1 MLFVPRS
8 ILLGAAPKGALWL
21 FVLCLPM
28 LGGGCASFG
37 KEVDKT
43 RDWSAQKLYSEA
55 KAGMNDGDY
64 LLAIDYYEKLE
75 SRYPFGPYASQ
86 AQLEVAY
93 AFYKNDEPDS
103 AIASAERF
111 IKLHPRHP
119 SVEYAY
125 YLKGLVNF
133 NRDRGFISRLVPGDD
148 SKRDAAARLA
158 SFQDFAELVRR
169 FPEGQYADDA
179 RQRML
184 YLRNTLA
191 KHELNVADYYMRRH
205 AYVAAA
211 NRAKYVVQNFP
222 TAPVMPDALTMMVKA
237 YTELSMLSL
246 AADTLEV
253 LKHNYPDHPAIV
265 EFEASTRA
273 N

>member
-1 MLFVPRS
+1 MLNLSVPLISSRALRLVALVS
-8 ILLGAAPKGALWL
+8 CVLSLLS
-21 FVLCLPM
+21 
-28 LGGGCASFG
+28 GCSSFG

-55 KAGMNDGDY
+55 KAAMNDGDY
-64 LLAIDYYEKLE
+64 PTAIDYYEKLE

-119 SVEYAY
+119 SAEYAY

-133 NRDRGFISRLVPGDD
+133 NRDRGFINRIFPGDD

-158 SFQDFAELVRR
+158 SFQDFAELARR
-169 FPEGQYADDA
+169 FPESEYTEDA

-184 YLRNTLA
+184 YLRNVLA
-191 KHELNVADYYMRRH
+191 QHELHVADYYYRRK

-222 TAPVMPDALTMMVKA
+222 SSPVMPDALTVMVRS
-237 YTELSMLSL
+237 YNELAMTDLASDALS
-246 AADTLEV
+246 V
-253 LKHNYPDHPAIV
+253 LKHNYPDHPTISDLAV
-265 EFEASTRA
+265 QT
-273 N
+273 NP